1 MKKNYKKA
9 FDVLLRS
16 TSLWKDRTD
25 PEKREIFK
33 TLNEEANFN
42 YCLKGY
48 KTEIENKP
56 YFENLYK
63 IYIEE
68 WNKTHDSGE
77 PVCYLEWVDNELED
91 LRLSYRRYLKEAVL
105 EDEGFDES
113 STEDFWDFCE
123 EEIKN
128 SIWEV

>member
-42 YCLKGY
+42 YCLKDY
-48 KTEIENKP
+48 KTEMKKQVNDLSEEVLN
-56 YFENLYK
+56 YLGNLEFK
-63 IYIEE
+63 HGEE
-68 WNKTHDSGE
+68 PHNI
-77 PVCYLEWVDNELED
+77 ELELNKFGWSLEDKESIGLYND
-91 LRLSYRRYLKEAVL
+91 LRGYM
-105 EDEGFDES
+105 EDEINPFI
-113 STEDFWDFCE
+113 ED
-123 EEIKN
+123 
-128 SIWEV
+128 